1 MKTKADNFLEELE
14 NYFNETPREKILA
27 DWEETKEW
35 DNVGPTV
42 EEYFEYLNNI
52 PSQLKGPA
60 N

>member
-35 DNVGPTV
+35 DNVSYNFV
-42 EEYFEYLNNI
+42 
-52 PSQLKGPA
+52 
-60 N
+60 